1 MPTRYRKLSIL
12 SLLVVAL
19 SLVAAACGAEEP
31 TGDCL
36 APVDGALVAA
46 DCVVPPGATAEPT
59 PTSSSSNGGTVD
71 PGFTAFRA
79 SGCSGCHAIDGTSA
93 SGQIGPNLTHIAD
106 KGGADFILESI
117 VDPSA
122 VIAGNCPSGACADG
136 IMPANFSETLPAA
149 DIDAIVAYLAGL

>member
-12 SLLVVAL
+12 SLFLVAL

-46 DCVVPPGATAEPT
+46 ECVVPAGATAEPT
-59 PTSSSSNGGTVD
+59 PTASSSNGGTID

-93 SGQIGPNLTHIAD
+93 SGQLGPNLTYVAA
-106 KGGADFILESI
+106 KGGAEYIHESI

-122 VIAGNCPSGACADG
+122 VIAQDCPSGPCSDG
-136 IMPANFSETLPAA
+136 IMPKNYGTVLPAA